1 MVPFLAFQEE
11 ISACLKVLEPAQAA
25 VAAGSSSER
34 PSSTL
39 GIYGGIGVPLK
50 GNRGVHR
57 AYTGFIPGLY
67 IRIYGVCKKEYRVCI
82 GAPDL

>member
-1 MVPFLAFQEE
+1 M
-11 ISACLKVLEPAQAA
+11 LEPAQAA

-50 GNRGVHR
+50 GNRGVYKG
-57 AYTGFIPGLY
+57 YTGFIPGLY
-67 IRIYGVCKKEYRVCI
+67 RDFMESAKRSRGSVLGPLTYEEPMGR
-82 GAPDL
+82 